1 MKVKIINILAI
12 LMLGMMLGLT
22 GCRGVKDIVID
33 SVELES
39 LSTKGLKSVDVFLKV
54 GVDNPAKQVKIFDVD
69 GSLKYS
75 GKVIGKLAM
84 DPLILGARTA
94 DVYVVKATVSIAQG
108 AGLKD
113 FMILMDKKGLDM
125 CTIDISA
132 RATLGKAAPV
142 QIRKKDIPLKKLL
155 DKIEN
160 EKN

>member
-1 MKVKIINILAI
+1 MVLS
-12 LMLGMMLGLT
+12 LT
-22 GCRGVKDIVID
+22 GCKGVKDITIN

-39 LSTKGLKSVDVFLKV
+39 LSTKGLKSMDVFLKV
-54 GVDNPAKQVKIFDVD
+54 GVDNPAKQMKITEVD
-69 GSLKYS
+69 GSLKHS

-84 DPLILGARTA
+84 DPFILGAKTS
-94 DVYVVKATVSIAQG
+94 DVYILKATVSLAQG

-113 FMILMDKKGLDM
+113 FMVLMDKKGLDH

-132 RATLGKAAPV
+132 KAAYGKAAPV
-142 QIRKKDIPLKKLL
+142 QIKKKDIPLKKLL

>member
-1 MKVKIINILAI
+1 MKAKFSNILAF
-12 LMLGMMLGLT
+12 LMLGMMLCLT
-22 GCRGVKDIVID
+22 GCKGVKDISIN

-39 LSTKGLKSVDVFLKV
+39 LSTKGLKSMDVYLKV

-69 GSLKYS
+69 GSLNHS

-84 DPLILGARTA
+84 DPFILGAKTA
-94 DVYVVKATVSIAQG
+94 DVYVLKATVSLAQG

-113 FMILMDKKGLDM
+113 LMILMDKKGLDQ

-132 RATLGKAAPV
+132 KAAYGKAAPV

-160 EKN
+160 ERN

>member
-1 MKVKIINILAI
+1 MLAT
-12 LMLGMMLGLT
+12 MLSLT
-22 GCRGVKDIVID
+22 GCKGVKDITVN

-39 LSTKGLKSVDVFLKV
+39 LSTKGLKSMDVYLKV

-69 GSLKYS
+69 GSLNHS

-84 DPLILGARTA
+84 DPFILGARTD
-94 DVYVVKATVSIAQG
+94 DVYVLKATLSLAQG

-113 FMILMDKKGLDM
+113 LMVLMDKKGLDQ
-125 CTIDISA
+125 CTVDVSA
-132 RATLGKAAPV
+132 KAAYGKAATMP
-142 QIRKKDIPLKKLL
+142 IKMKDIPLKKLL